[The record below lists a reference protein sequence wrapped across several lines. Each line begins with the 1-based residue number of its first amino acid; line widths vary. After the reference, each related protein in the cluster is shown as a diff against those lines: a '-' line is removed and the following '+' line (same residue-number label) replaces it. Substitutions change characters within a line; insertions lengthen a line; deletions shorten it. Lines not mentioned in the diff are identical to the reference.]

1 MQQHNS
7 RANCTLTLRSLEND
21 FLVIIKF
28 LVFCTTIS
36 VNHKAMKT
44 EVKVWMPL
52 FILSNFLCKAI
63 SEIEICWYK
72 QLMSWQTLKD
82 RIALDL

>member
-1 MQQHNS
+1 
-7 RANCTLTLRSLEND
+7 
-21 FLVIIKF
+21 
-28 LVFCTTIS
+28 
-36 VNHKAMKT
+36 MKT